1 MVSGAAP
8 VNDTPSGKR
17 RGEDMNINVGR
28 KAVAEASEKLRNWGR
43 WGKDDQIGTLIT

>member
-17 RGEDMNINVGR
+17 RGEDLEVVLVIGLSAD
-28 KAVAEASEKLRNWGR
+28 AVEQTALRVAAR
-43 WGKDDQIGTLIT
+43 ELGT